1 MKIERA
7 FIARDMNAI
16 QNAFDVAAD
25 LADIAFVENTDAAY
39 VRAADLR
46 LALFDLAEKHLTVAE
61 IDAIDLNGASLDEL
75 HTRRAAH
82 VADMEN
88 RAARANDYTFCGF

>member
-39 VRAADLR
+39 LRAADLS
-46 LALFDLAEKHLTVAE
+46 LSLFDLAEKHLTVAE
-61 IDAIDLNGASLDEL
+61 IDTIDFDGAPLAEL
-75 HTRRAAH
+75 HARRAAH
-82 VADMEN
+82 VADMEA
-88 RAARANDYTFCGF
+88 RAARSNDYTFCGF